1 MKKSLSEM
9 TLEELWQLFPIFL
22 VKPDPQ
28 WKIWYAEERER
39 LLSFLPDGTRVSHIG
54 STAID
59 GIWAKNIVEILIELP
74 KGSSLAQVGELMEK
88 YGYGCFSK
96 SEKRMSFQRGYTEEG
111 FAERVFHLH
120 LRLAGDN
127 DELYF
132 RDFLNAH
139 RDSALAY
146 EKLKLN
152 LWKQYEHDR
161 DAYTAAKGEFVK
173 ECTRLAKQEFAGKY

>member
-1 MKKSLSEM
+1 
-9 TLEELWQLFPIFL
+9 
-22 VKPDPQ
+22 
-28 WKIWYAEERER
+28 
-39 LLSFLPDGTRVSHIG
+39 
-54 STAID
+54 
-59 GIWAKNIVEILIELP
+59 
-74 KGSSLAQVGELMEK
+74 
-88 YGYGCFSK
+88 
-96 SEKRMSFQRGYTEEG
+96 MSFQRGYTEEG

-132 RDFLNAH
+132 QDFLNAH